1 MSIKT
6 LSNVAFLLS
15 LSLSFSSHGMERD
28 LADLPVGTRWPIIR
42 PQGPIK
48 TPTKEHAEVAREESL
63 ALYRAGKYD
72 DFFMYVRDT
81 ANFGR
86 AHWLKDHIV
95 WPLYGYYLLNVVSNT
110 TKAEHKKSV
119 ITTAITILDEILE
132 KKSPGYMA
140 VRYNYMMR
148 SALETWFL
156 EPIQSWLKEPWLR
169 QSWKDIPEGEK
180 ILFSAE
186 NLKQL
191 QSSLFAACTLQA
203 KLSEKSRDSVGSASD
218 RSSESIASTPS
229 PDREEESPAPV
240 STQQRSMDKLH
251 QALSRW

>member
-6 LSNVAFLLS
+6 LSNVTFLLS
-15 LSLSFSSHGMERD
+15 LSLSVSSHGMEGAF
-28 LADLPVGTRWPIIR
+28 ADLPVGARWPIIR
-42 PQGPIK
+42 PKGPIK
-48 TPTKEHAEVAREESL
+48 TPTKEHAEAAREESL
-63 ALYRAGKYD
+63 ALYRAGQYD

-95 WPLYGYYLLNVVSNT
+95 WPLYGYYLLNVVSNRT
-110 TKAEHKKSV
+110 ETEHKQSV
-119 ITTAITILDEILE
+119 ITSAIAILDEVLE

-140 VRYNYMMR
+140 VRYNYMMS

-191 QSSLFAACTLQA
+191 QSSLFAACALQA

-229 PDREEESPAPV
+229 PDRQEQSPAPV
-240 STQQRSMDKLH
+240 SQRQRSMNKLH
-251 QALSRW
+251 KAVSEW